1 MKSDPIRILHVVSI
15 MNMGGIE
22 NFIMNIYRN
31 IDRTNIQFDFL
42 VHHEEKGI
50 FEDEIEQLG
59 GKIYRIPFVTKV
71 GHFKY
76 IKYLN
81 EFFKNHRE
89 YEIVHSHFNTISG
102 LILKSAKENGVKI
115 RIAHSHIAYP
125 KYRFLEN
132 IYKKYAQSFIN
143 KVSTQKFACSKL
155 AGEWLYG
162 KGSKFEVINN
172 GVVARKYIYN
182 EEKRQNIRK
191 LLKIEK
197 NDLVL
202 GHIGRFDEQKN
213 HKFLIK
219 VFEYLYKKNQNYK
232 LFLVGDG
239 KLRKELEEEVK
250 NLGLVNNVIFLGIR
264 KDIPD
269 LLQAFDLFVFPSI
282 SEGLPVTL
290 VEAQAASLKCFISNS
305 ITNEIDLGCNL
316 ISFIDLKISIEEWTK
331 VIVNNE
337 KYERQNLFNIIQKS
351 GYDIEQNVKDIEKM
365 YLEMF
370 LK

>member
-31 IDRTNIQFDFL
+31 IDKTKIQFDFL

-76 IKYLN
+76 MKYLN
-81 EFFKNHRE
+81 EFFKNHKE
-89 YEIVHSHFNTISG
+89 YQIIHSHFNTISG
-102 LILKSAKENGVKI
+102 LILKSAKANGVKI

-143 KVSTQKFACSKL
+143 RVSTHRFACSKL

-162 KGSKFEVINN
+162 KDSKFEVINN
-172 GVVARKYIYN
+172 GIVARKYIYN
-182 EEKRQNIRK
+182 EEKRQSTRK

-197 NDLVL
+197 NELVI

-219 VFEYLYKKNQNYK
+219 VFECLYKKNKNYK

-239 KLRKELEEEVK
+239 KLRKKLEEEVK
-250 NLGLVNNVIFLGIR
+250 SLGLKENVIFLGIR
-264 KDIPD
+264 KDIPN
-269 LLQAFDLFVFPSI
+269 LLQAFDLFVFPSTF
-282 SEGLPVTL
+282 EGLGIVL
-290 VEAQAASLKCFISNS
+290 IEAQASGLKCFTSSTVPKEADLECELNKFIALEKKEKEWAK
-305 ITNEIDLGCNL
+305 IIANENLGIRKNVL
-316 ISFIDLKISIEEWTK
+316 
-331 VIVNNE
+331 NE
-337 KYERQNLFNIIQKS
+337 VREKK
-351 GYDIEQNVKDIEKM
+351 YDIEENIKEIEKF
-365 YLEMF
+365 YIKF
-370 LK
+370 